1 MNTVIVKKAS
11 VSRIDCNSMYENN
24 LSNYVS
30 LNSLYSTCRG
40 IQIDRKNTVSIPN
53 YLGYD
58 IDVKQTS
65 LYKYLNSR

>member
-1 MNTVIVKKAS
+1 MNTVIVKRAN
-11 VSRIDCNSMYENN
+11 VSRIDRNSMYENN
-24 LSNYVS
+24 LSNCVN

-58 IDVKQTS
+58 IDVKQSS
-65 LYKYLNSR
+65 LYRYLNSK